1 MSILILHFA
10 ILFEMDTNDGFF
22 INFSVGIKPGLCR
35 YVTSVGS
42 SCVLRAAH
50 PEPEQSEL
58 RRLLPALKSHYS
70 HYCTF
75 WLDRVRIFANYLT
88 FIGQG
93 ISIPNAIL

>member
-22 INFSVGIKPGLCR
+22 KNFSVGIKPGLCR

>member
-1 MSILILHFA
+1 
-10 ILFEMDTNDGFF
+10 MDTNDGFF
-22 INFSVGIKPGLCR
+22 KNFSVGIKPGLCR
-35 YVTSVGS
+35 YVTSVRF
-42 SCVLRAAH
+42 SCVLQAAH
-50 PEPEQSEL
+50 PEPGQSEL